1 MDENL
6 TKLKQRN
13 ELCVELINNIEGLSV
28 EKPQGAFY
36 MFVKL
41 TEEHWRNRDK
51 DFVLDLLQNKHV
63 LTVHGSGFS
72 EEFGKNH
79 FRIVFLPSENILVEA
94 FDRIDNFLQER
105 R

>member
-1 MDENL
+1 M
-6 TKLKQRN
+6 TKIKQRN
-13 ELCVELINNIEGLSV
+13 ELCVELINNIDGLSV

-41 TEEHWRNRDK
+41 TEDHWKNKDK
-51 DFVLDLLQNKHV
+51 DFVLDLLHSKYV

-72 EEFGKNH
+72 EKYGKNH
-79 FRIVFLPSENILVEA
+79 FRIVFLPSEEILVDA
-94 FDRIDNFLQER
+94 FDRIDNLLKER